1 MKRESRA
8 GPSCDRLG
16 VATRTQTP
24 KTEWG
29 GPPGCAPNLE
39 PPLRASLPHSAGRS
53 QVRLAG
59 TCGDLHRA
67 APRRATRPGR
77 ARGGRE
83 AAPGKPGRT
92 APHPSA
98 LPRLNLLER
107 RRQWREPGAAETAP
121 GGRGASR
128 GAGGAASFPP
138 STRSARSSQPCP
150 QRSST
155 TLTSLQPQSPLGILG
170 SQAKSQVDGRRLHS
184 PPRNRE
190 RVSKPGE
197 RKDHPAAEGE
207 VAKKGTRP
215 PRAKEGSPHLDAHT
229 ARQPQAQGTPS
240 RAGKGTQPKHTGL
253 LGEAG
258 HARETGGDG

>member
-16 VATRTQTP
+16 VATRAQTP
-24 KTEWG
+24 KTERG

-39 PPLRASLPHSAGRS
+39 PPLRASLPHAAGRS
-53 QVRLAG
+53 RVRLAG

-83 AAPGKPGRT
+83 AAPGKPGRA
-92 APHPSA
+92 APHPPA
-98 LPRLNLLER
+98 LPRPNLLER

-128 GAGGAASFPP
+128 DAGGAASFPP
-138 STRSARSSQPCP
+138 STRSAWSSQPCL

-155 TLTSLQPQSPLGILG
+155 TLASPQPQPPLGILG
-170 SQAKSQVDGRRLHS
+170 SQCQV
-184 PPRNRE
+184 
-190 RVSKPGE
+190 
-197 RKDHPAAEGE
+197 
-207 VAKKGTRP
+207 
-215 PRAKEGSPHLDAHT
+215 
-229 ARQPQAQGTPS
+229 PS
-240 RAGKGTQPKHTGL
+240 
-253 LGEAG
+253 
-258 HARETGGDG
+258 